1 MKKSTN
7 TIFRNYLD
15 SKNLTQYEVAAI
27 LGISENTMYR
37 RLRFELPRETQEAMI
52 QEIEAKK
59 GSAAN
64 D

>member
-15 SKNLTQYEVAAI
+15 SKNLTQYEAAAI

-37 RLRFELPRETQEAMI
+37 RLRFELPRETQETMI
-52 QEIEAKK
+52 REIEAKK
-59 GSAAN
+59 GSATN

>member
-15 SKNLTQYEVAAI
+15 SKNLTQYEAAAI

-52 QEIEAKK
+52 REIEAKK
-59 GSAAN
+59 GSATN